1 VCKIKNNFIE
11 LVKEQANK
19 KITILPKRTNSF
31 YMVYLSCKTNPDIS
45 PNTEPKIIC
54 KSAEYQRTY
63 VLLNNKVFKDSF
75 SLSDISNK
83 DSFKI
88 ISDSTV
94 GSKTKT

>member
-1 VCKIKNNFIE
+1 MKK
-11 LVKEQANK
+11 LQYYQKER
-19 KITILPKRTNSF
+19 ILFTS
-31 YMVYLSCKTNPDIS
+31 VYLSCKTNPDIS
-45 PNTEPKIIC
+45 PNTEPKITC

-63 VLLNNKVFKDSF
+63 ILLNNKVFKDFF